1 MIFSGWIYTAGNFPS
16 TTYHFYY
23 LRELNMEHY
32 AISAKRIF
40 DGERFHTHSSLVWQG
55 ETIVGIF
62 PTSTVDEK
70 IIIQHYAEGI
80 ITPGFIDIQVNGGG
94 GVMFNEK
101 TDVDGIDTICKAH
114 RKHGTAYLL
123 PTLISDTPRKI
134 HEALTAAQNALD
146 CNTLGILGIHIEG
159 PWINPAK
166 KGAHNESLFF
176 DPQISMLESLPWLKS
191 GTTLITLAPE
201 KVNNESIKWLSKKG
215 AILSCGHSNATTQEL
230 DNQYFNA
237 ISGFTHLYNAM
248 SPLEGRQAGV
258 VGKALMTDNAWCS
271 IITDN
276 IHVSKESALL
286 AHRVK
291 PKGKLLIVTDAMAS
305 VGSKSPSFTLNDEII
320 SVVDNKLVNT
330 NGNLAGAHIGMDESV
345 ANVIKWGIDE
355 AEAFKMA
362 STYPAIA
369 IKQERLGKLKEGFYA
384 SATILA
390 PNYEAQ
396 HVLVN
401 GILF

>member
-1 MIFSGWIYTAGNFPS
+1 
-16 TTYHFYY
+16 
-23 LRELNMEHY
+23 MEHY

-40 DGERFHTHSSLVWQG
+40 DGERFHTNSSLVWQD

-62 PTSTVDEK
+62 PTSIVDEK
-70 IIIQHYAEGI
+70 IIIQHYAEET

-114 RKHGTAYLL
+114 RKHGTAHLL
-123 PTLISDTPRKI
+123 PTLISDTPSKI
-134 HEALTAAQNALD
+134 NEALTAAQNALD
-146 CNTLGILGIHIEG
+146 CHTPGILGIHIEG
-159 PWINPAK
+159 PWINPVK

-176 DPQISMLESLPWLKS
+176 DPQVSMLESLPWLKS

-201 KVNNESIKWLSKKG
+201 KVNNKSIEWLSKKG
-215 AILSCGHSNATTQEL
+215 AILSCGHSNATAEEL
-230 DNQYFNA
+230 DTPSFHS
-237 ISGFTHLYNAM
+237 IGGFTHLYNAM
-248 SPLEGRQAGV
+248 SPLEGRQPGV
-258 VGKALMTDNAWCS
+258 VGKALMTDKAWCS

-276 IHVSKESALL
+276 IHVAKESALL

-305 VGSKSPSFTLNDEII
+305 VGSNNQSFTLNDEII
-320 SVVDNKLVNT
+320 SVVDNKLVNA

-369 IKQERLGKLKEGFYA
+369 IRQERLGKLKEGFYA
-384 SATILA
+384 SATILNS
-390 PNYEAQ
+390 NYEAQ

-401 GILF
+401 GNLF